1 MSRITPKQI
10 CLAAVI
16 EGLIKESMEDE
27 DYDGVDS
34 IDYKGEHS
42 APMVEDGSPLWNIT
56 ANGVYPDD
64 VYGPNGMSWYGTG
77 DRFLDSEAYSILR
90 KAHGRRD
97 KQLTVYRAVPKGIK
111 GINRGDWVTT
121 VRQYAKIHG
130 ESALNG
136 EYSIIK
142 KSVTARDIFTDGNSW
157 LEWGYDPQPRISYSE
172 REDWERYPGK
182 KK

>member
-1 MSRITPKQI
+1 MD
-10 CLAAVI
+10 AY
-16 EGLIKESMEDE
+16 KESLNYLRNLIREAMEDE

-42 APMVEDGSPLWNIT
+42 APMSEDGAPLWNIA

-97 KQLTVYRAVPKGIK
+97 KQLTVYRAVPKGVK

-121 VRQYAKIHG
+121 VRQYAKDHG

-136 EYSIIK
+136 EYDIIK

-157 LEWGYDPQPRISYSE
+157 LEWGYDPQPRIPYSE

>member
-1 MSRITPKQI
+1 MKKLLTEWRKY
-10 CLAAVI
+10 L
-16 EGLIKESMEDE
+16 KEE
-27 DYDGVDS
+27 
-34 IDYKGEHS
+34 DYKGQHS
-42 APMVEDGSPLWNIT
+42 APTSEDGAPLWNIA
-56 ANGVYPDD
+56 ANGIYPDD

-97 KQLTVYRAVPKGIK
+97 KQLTIYRAVPKGVK

-121 VRQYAKIHG
+121 VRQYAKDHG

-136 EYSIIK
+136 EYDIVK

-157 LEWGYDPQPRISYSE
+157 LEWGYDPQPRIPYSE
-172 REDWERYPGK
+172 REDWEKYPGK

>member
-1 MSRITPKQI
+1 MS
-10 CLAAVI
+10 
-16 EGLIKESMEDE
+16 DD

-42 APMVEDGSPLWNIT
+42 APMAEDGAPLWNVS
-56 ANGVYPDD
+56 ANGIYPDD

-77 DRFLDSEAYSILR
+77 DGKKDKIAYAIIAGDAKDER
-90 KAHGRRD
+90 AHNNPEYE
-97 KQLTVYRAVPKGIK
+97 VEIHRAVPKGIQ
-111 GINRGDWVTT
+111 GINRGDWVTI
-121 VRQYAKIHG
+121 VKGYAEDHG

-136 EYSIIK
+136 EYKIISK
-142 KSVTARDIFTDGNSW
+142 TVKAKDIFTDGNSW
-157 LEWGYDPQPRISYSE
+157 LEWGYDPQPRIPYSE